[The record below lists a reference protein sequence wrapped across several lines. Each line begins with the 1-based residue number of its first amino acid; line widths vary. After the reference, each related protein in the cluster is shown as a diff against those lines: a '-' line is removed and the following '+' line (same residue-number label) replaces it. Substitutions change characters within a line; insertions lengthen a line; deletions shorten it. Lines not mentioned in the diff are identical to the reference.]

1 MALGRKNTYEID
13 MCSGAILPKLLRFTL
28 PLMCSGILQLLFNAA
43 DIIVVGR
50 YAGDNALAAVGS
62 NSSLISLLVNL
73 FIGLSVGA
81 NILAARFYGARDREG
96 MHQTVHTAML
106 LSVISG
112 VFLTVVGVFGAETI
126 LTWMNSPEDVRS
138 LAAVYL
144 RIYFLGMPATM
155 LYNFGAAI
163 LRATGDTQRP
173 LYYLT
178 FAGVVNVALN
188 LLLVIVF
195 RMDVAGVGIATVAS
209 QVISAALV
217 VRCMMR
223 ASGAVHLEV
232 RDLKIHPARLK
243 QILQVGIPAG
253 FQGILFS
260 LANVFIQSSI
270 NSLGE
275 IVVAGNAAASNI
287 GGFIYVAMN
296 SVYQATISFTS
307 QNYGAGRYDRI
318 RPILIRSLGCVLA
331 IGLLLGGFSVL
342 FGPQLLGIYSDCAP
356 VIAEGMKYM
365 KIICTT
371 YCLCG
376 VMEVMAGALRGL
388 GYSVM
393 PMVVTLVGAC
403 GLRLIW
409 IATLFRI
416 PALHSI
422 NTLYWSYPVSWM
434 VTIAAHTG
442 CYLWAMKRLKQ
453 SLDLTKQTTSVLQE

>member
-13 MCSGAILPKLLRFTL
+13 MCNGAILPKLLRFTL
-28 PLMCSGILQLLFNAA
+28 PLMCSSILQLLFNAA

-112 VFLTVVGVFGAETI
+112 VFLMVVGVFGAETI
-126 LTWMNSPEDVRS
+126 LTWMNSPEEVRS

-209 QVISAALV
+209 QVISAVLV

-223 ASGAVHLEV
+223 ASGAVHLEL
-232 RDLKIHPARLK
+232 RELKIYPVRLK
-243 QILQVGIPAG
+243 QIMQVGVPAG
-253 FQGILFS
+253 FQGVLFS
-260 LANVFIQSSI
+260 LANVVIQSSV
-270 NSLGE
+270 NSFGE
-275 IVVAGNAAASNI
+275 IIVAGNAAASNI
-287 GGFIYVAMN
+287 DGFIYVAMN
-296 SVYQATISFTS
+296 SIYQATISFTS

-331 IGLLLGGFSVL
+331 IGLFLGNLSVL
-342 FGPQLLGIYSDCAP
+342 FGPQLLGIYSDSAP
-356 VIAEGMKYM
+356 VIAAGMDRM
-365 KIICTT
+365 KILCTT
-371 YCLCG
+371 YFLCG
-376 VMEVMAGALRGL
+376 VMEVMAGMLRGL

-393 PMVVTLVGAC
+393 PMIVSLVGAC

-416 PALHSI
+416 PAFHSI

>member
-1 MALGRKNTYEID
+1 MDMALGRRHTYEID
-13 MCSGAILPKLLRFTL
+13 MCSGAILPKLLKFTL

-62 NSSLISLLVNL
+62 NTSLINLLVNL

-96 MHQTVHTAML
+96 IRQTVHTAML
-106 LSVISG
+106 ISIISG
-112 VFLTVVGVFGAETI
+112 AFLAVVGALGAERI
-126 LTWMNSPEDVRS
+126 LMWMQSPEEVRA

-155 LYNFGAAI
+155 LYNFGAAL

-195 RMDVAGVGIATVAS
+195 HMDVAGVAIATVAS
-209 QVISAALV
+209 QIISAALV

-223 ASGAVHLEV
+223 TSGAVHLEL
-232 RDLKIHPARLK
+232 RELKIYPIRLK
-243 QILQVGIPAG
+243 QILQVGLPAG

-260 LANVFIQSSI
+260 LSNVFIQSSV
-270 NSLGE
+270 NSFGE
-275 IVVAGNAAASNI
+275 IVVAGNAAAANI
-287 GGFIYVAMN
+287 EGFIYVAMN
-296 SVYQATISFTS
+296 SIYQATVSFVS
-307 QNYGAGRYDRI
+307 QNYGAGRYERL
-318 RPILIRSLGCVLA
+318 RPILFRALACVVFV
-331 IGLLLGGFSVL
+331 GLLLGNGAVL
-342 FGPQLLGIYSDCAP
+342 FGPQLLGIYSDSAP
-356 VIAEGMKYM
+356 VIAAGVARMKVL
-365 KIICTT
+365 CTT
-371 YCLCG
+371 YFLCG
-376 VMEVMAGALRGL
+376 IMEIMVAMLRGL

-393 PMVVTLVGAC
+393 PMIVSLVGAC
-403 GLRLIW
+403 GLRLVW

-416 PALHSI
+416 PAFHSMT
-422 NTLYWSYPVSWM
+422 TLYWSYPVSWIITS
-434 VTIAAHTG
+434 VAHTA
-442 CYLWAMKRLKQ
+442 CYFWAVRRLKQ
-453 SLDLTKQTTSVLQE
+453 SLGLSKELPSS